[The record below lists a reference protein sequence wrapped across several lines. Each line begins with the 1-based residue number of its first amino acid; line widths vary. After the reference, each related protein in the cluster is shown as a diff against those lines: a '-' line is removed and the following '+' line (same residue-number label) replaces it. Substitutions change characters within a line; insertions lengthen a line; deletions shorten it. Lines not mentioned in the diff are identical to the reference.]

1 MADFPSITLLTLR
14 DNHLSWF
21 LRKLVVVDSIQSTGA
36 EWMLPRLPVAVLDF
50 FLAIMMSDFAM
61 PSLRWRLAAIACFAF
76 ILVVS
81 GLLIAQDQPVKTIP
95 STDVFPSAAPVRA
108 EHLSEAREPGHEGPA
123 DSSLRLGIG
132 DLLEF

>member
-1 MADFPSITLLTLR
+1 MADFSSITLLTRR

-21 LRKLVVVDSIQSTGA
+21 LRKLVVVDSIQSTA
-36 EWMLPRLPVAVLDF
+36 ARWMPLTVPTAVLDF

-61 PSLRWRLAAIACFAF
+61 PSLRWRLAGIASFAF

-95 STDVFPSAAPVRA
+95 STDVFP
-108 EHLSEAREPGHEGPA
+108 
-123 DSSLRLGIG
+123 
-132 DLLEF
+132 